1 MCDECQ
7 AIAEDFREA
16 TAELRL
22 TEDRNRPE
30 ALLVVEA
37 LRRGTPE
44 DAARVEEFFSSSA
57 YARGAHLAWSRFMRA
72 MGRQFAHE
80 KRTGHHRTW
89 RPWIPPH

>member
-22 TEDRNRPE
+22 TSDRNRHE

-37 LRRGTPE
+37 LRRGTEE
-44 DAARVEEFFSSSA
+44 DAALVEDFFSSA
-57 YARGAHLAWSRFMRA
+57 HARGAHLAWSRFIRA
-72 MGRQFAHE
+72 MGRQFAHAR
-80 KRTGHHRTW
+80 RTGHHRGW
-89 RPWIPPH
+89 PRWMPPR